1 VLLPLRGDKNNHI
14 IESLKIL
21 LVMVLIGFWHA
32 PKINWLLF
40 GLFNGTLI
48 VLHNYLVKFRI
59 FPIFFGWVLL
69 LILYVGSGLLHSL
82 PDINAIQ
89 KALASIHK
97 VSSFAATWDLWKY
110 SLVAIDNS
118 ADLENYIQTA
128 IDAREHKT
136 AYAFIV
142 FDKLLN
148 EYVGCTRFYDMQLAY
163 QTTQLGYTWY
173 SKKCWGT
180 KLNENCKHLLLEFAF
195 DQMGLER
202 VEFRADNNNKRS
214 IAAMQKIG
222 CTVEGVLRNHLPMPT
237 GKRRDSIVLSILKED
252 WNDSLKQALAAQL
265 KA

>member
-1 VLLPLRGDKNNHI
+1 MLALKSFNFDEEIILENERVLLRPLQVSDG
-14 IESLKIL
+14 SLL
-21 LVMVLIGFWHA
+21 GH
-32 PKINWLLF
+32 
-40 GLFNGTLI
+40 
-48 VLHNYLVKFRI
+48 
-59 FPIFFGWVLL
+59 
-69 LILYVGSGLLHSL
+69 YVNEE
-82 PDINAIQ
+82 P
-89 KALASIHK
+89 
-97 VSSFAATWDLWKY
+97 DLWQY
-110 SLVAIDNS
+110 SLVAIHNS

-128 IDAREHKT
+128 IEARAHKT

-222 CTVEGVLRNHLPMPT
+222 CTVEGVLRNHLPMPN
-237 GKRRDSIVLSILKED
+237 GKRRDSIVLSILKEQWD
-252 WNDSLKQALAAQL
+252 ASLKQALAAQL
-265 KA
+265 KT